1 MNRLYKLNEE
11 EYKLILSRN
20 FLYPKFLD
28 NIKNEIFN
36 IVFQNVIDLVH
47 SKQSNKEIIYKT
59 KDSDLFDDIT
69 ILMSQL
75 FH

>member
-11 EYKLILSRN
+11 EYKL
-20 FLYPKFLD
+20 KFLD

-47 SKQSNKEIIYKT
+47 SKQSNKEIIYKM

-69 ILMSQL
+69 IFMSQL
-75 FH
+75 IH

>member
-1 MNRLYKLNEE
+1 MNQLYKLNEG
-11 EYKLILSRN
+11 EYKFILN
-20 FLYPKFLD
+20 ETLHYPKFLD

-47 SKQSNKEIIYKT
+47 SKQSNKEIIYKM

-69 ILMSQL
+69 IFMSQL